1 MSESEFWD
9 TTPRYLQARI
19 KAKQR
24 DSNEAWVIARQ
35 IAYWSILPHMGK
47 KRIKPY
53 DLARFEWEKIKELK
67 NIYGSKE
74 ALAAEIEKF
83 KALAMPIIER
93 HEAQNK
99 TQ

>member
-53 DLARFEWEKIKELK
+53 DLARFDWEKVKSGLKWNEQNKAEL
-67 NIYGSKE
+67 
-74 ALAAEIEKF
+74 EKF
-83 KALAMPIIER
+83 KALAMPLIEAV
-93 HEAQNK
+93 EARQKNGS
-99 TQ
+99 